1 MTVHLYL
8 LEHDRGEL
16 AETSLGG
23 LTAARTV
30 AEAAGSALHVA
41 TMGEKAD
48 PLAPDLARYGV
59 AHVHQ
64 VHHDLLGDYGAD
76 AWATALVQLAESIS
90 ADAVSATGTDRGNE
104 VMAHAGALTG
114 APMVANC
121 LEIDPGDDAWELT
134 RIRWG
139 GSLRERA
146 RLRAGRKLVTFAPH
160 TTEPAEAA
168 TPEPATATVF
178 QPELDESHRTTMVRD
193 RVTTSEG
200 ITLATAPVV
209 VSGGRGV
216 GSAEGFAIL
225 EELAAELGGVVGCS
239 RVVTNSGWRNH
250 KDQVG
255 QTGTVVAPDIYIAC
269 GISGAIQH
277 WVGMM
282 NSKHILAINTDKD
295 APMVT
300 KATWA
305 VVGDLH
311 EVVPAIT
318 AELKRRRG

>member
-1 MTVHLYL
+1 MSVHVFLV
-8 LEHDRGEL
+8 EHDRGEL
-16 AETSLGG
+16 ADTTLGG
-23 LTAARTV
+23 LTAARRL
-30 AEAAGSALHVA
+30 ADAAGAPLHAALV
-41 TMGEKAD
+41 GEKAD
-48 PLAPDLARYGV
+48 PLTPM
-59 AHVHQ
+59 
-64 VHHDLLGDYGAD
+64 LGDYGVTAVHQIHHEVLTDYGPD
-76 AWATALVQLAESIS
+76 AWAASLAQLADSL
-90 ADAVSATGTDRGNE
+90 DAGAITTTGTERGNE
-104 VMAHAGALTG
+104 VLAHVAAMANLA
-114 APMVANC
+114 MVANC
-121 LEIDPGDDAWELT
+121 LVVEPSPDDWEMT

-139 GSLRERA
+139 GSLHERA
-146 RLRAGRKLVTFAPH
+146 RLRAPRKLLTFAPH
-160 TTEPAEAA
+160 TTEP
-168 TPEPATATVF
+168 EPAAAPGSGEPAVF
-178 QPELDESHRTTMVRD
+178 TPQLDDAAALTMVHD

-216 GSAEGFAIL
+216 GSAERFDII

-239 RVVTNSGWRNH
+239 RVVTNNGWKNH
-250 KDQVG
+250 KFQVG
-255 QTGTVVAPDIYIAC
+255 QTGTVVAPDLYIAC

-311 EVVPAIT
+311 EIVPAIT
-318 AELKRRRG
+318 AELKRRRS